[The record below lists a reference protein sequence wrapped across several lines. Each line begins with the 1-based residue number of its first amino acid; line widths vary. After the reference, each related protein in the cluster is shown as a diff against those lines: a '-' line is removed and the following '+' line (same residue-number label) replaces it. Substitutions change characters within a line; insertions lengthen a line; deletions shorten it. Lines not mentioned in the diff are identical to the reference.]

1 MVIKSSLNR
10 NVACVLRGNKQ
21 TNKNVSLERRWERGR
36 RSLERGGGEKPGNI
50 GVGGVGWGAGLNGYA
65 FPVIIQFWDVESRFA
80 FAILLFNVLKESF
93 VWAECLELRYVYV
106 SLTTV
111 FESNYK
117 PCKGW

>member
-1 MVIKSSLNR
+1 MSLVCY
-10 NVACVLRGNKQ
+10 VATNKQ
-21 TNKNVSLERRWERGR
+21 TKTFPWREGGDEGGEAWKERGR
-36 RSLERGGGEKPGNI
+36 GEAREYKGG
-50 GVGGVGWGAGLNGYA
+50 GAGLNGYA

-93 VWAECLELRYVYV
+93 FWAECFELRYVYV

>member
-1 MVIKSSLNR
+1 MSL
-10 NVACVLRGNKQ
+10 VSRGNKQ
-21 TNKNVSLERRWERGR
+21 TNKQTNKQKTFPWREGGKEGGEAGKEGEGR
-36 RSLERGGGEKPGNI
+36 RRGFG
-50 GVGGVGWGAGLNGYA
+50 GLNGYA

-93 VWAECLELRYVYV
+93 VWAECFELRYVYV

>member
-1 MVIKSSLNR
+1 MSLVCY
-10 NVACVLRGNKQ
+10 VATNKQ
-21 TNKNVSLERRWERGR
+21 TKTFPWRE
-36 RSLERGGGEKPGNI
+36 GGKEGGEAWKEGEGEKPGNI
-50 GVGGVGWGAGLNGYA
+50 GVGGGGGWGAGLNGYA

-93 VWAECLELRYVYV
+93 VWAECFELRYVYV

>member
-1 MVIKSSLNR
+1 M
-10 NVACVLRGNKQ
+10 LRGNKQ

-36 RSLERGGGEKPGNI
+36 RSLERGGGEKLGNI
-50 GVGGVGWGAGLNGYA
+50 GVGGWGVGRAGLNGYA

-93 VWAECLELRYVYV
+93 VWAECFELRYVYV

>member
-1 MVIKSSLNR
+1 MSLVCY
-10 NVACVLRGNKQ
+10 VATNKQ

-50 GVGGVGWGAGLNGYA
+50 GVGGGGWGAGLNGYA
-65 FPVIIQFWDVESRFA
+65 FLVIIQFWDVESRFA

-93 VWAECLELRYVYV
+93 VWAECFELRYVYV

-111 FESNYK
+111 F
-117 PCKGW
+117 

>member
-1 MVIKSSLNR
+1 M
-10 NVACVLRGNKQ
+10 
-21 TNKNVSLERRWERGR
+21 
-36 RSLERGGGEKPGNI
+36 RSQS
-50 GVGGVGWGAGLNGYA
+50 
-65 FPVIIQFWDVESRFA
+65 IQFWDVESRFA

-93 VWAECLELRYVYV
+93 VWAECFELSYVYV

>member
-1 MVIKSSLNR
+1 MSL
-10 NVACVLRGNKQ
+10 VLRGNKQ
-21 TNKNVSLERRWERGR
+21 TNKKRFPGEKVGKREARPGKRGR
-36 RSLERGGGEKPGNI
+36 GEAREYRGWGGG
-50 GVGGVGWGAGLNGYA
+50 GLNGYA
-65 FPVIIQFWDVESRFA
+65 FPVIIPFWDVESRFA

-93 VWAECLELRYVYV
+93 VWAECFELRYVYV

>member
-1 MVIKSSLNR
+1 MSL
-10 NVACVLRGNKQ
+10 VLRGNKQ
-21 TNKNVSLERRWERGR
+21 TNKQKTFPWREGGKEGGEAGKEGEGR
-36 RSLERGGGEKPGNI
+36 SQGIQGLGGG
-50 GVGGVGWGAGLNGYA
+50 GLNGYA

-93 VWAECLELRYVYV
+93 VWAECFELRYVYV

>member
-1 MVIKSSLNR
+1 MVNKDVLKPKCR
-10 NVACVLRGNKQ
+10 LCYVATNKQ
-21 TNKNVSLERRWERGR
+21 KTFPWREGGKEGGEAGKEGEGR
-36 RSLERGGGEKPGNI
+36 RRGFG
-50 GVGGVGWGAGLNGYA
+50 GLNGYA

-93 VWAECLELRYVYV
+93 VWAECFELRYVYV